1 MLRAASCCRAGIVAW
16 ELPKRQAERW
26 RTAKGRSGILVLV
39 LARVVVVVV
48 VVLFVVVVVG
58 VGGGKERGGCH
69 LNLRT
74 WHAEGRRLIL
84 GLCWA
89 ILGLCWSILRLCSPM
104 LAHLEGYVGP
114 SWGYV
119 GPFWGYIGPS
129 WGLCRLCWS
138 ILGAML
144 AHLEAMLAHLEAY
157 VGPCWPIWRPKLWNP
172 TPNREKREN
181 PSRLKDFRGGSAA
194 GARPRVAKAMLS

>member
-1 MLRAASCCRAGIVAW
+1 M
-16 ELPKRQAERW
+16 P
-26 RTAKGRSGILVLV
+26 
-39 LARVVVVVV
+39 
-48 VVLFVVVVVG
+48 VG

-84 GLCWA
+84 GLCWP
-89 ILGLCWSILRLCSPM
+89 ILGLCWSILRLCWPM

-119 GPFWGYIGPS
+119 GPSWGYIGPS
-129 WGLCRLCWS
+129 WGLCWP

-157 VGPCWPIWRPKLWNP
+157 VGPCWLICRPKPWVP
-172 TPNREKREN
+172 TPNPEKREN

-194 GARPRVAKAMLS
+194 GARPRVAKAMLSFHHKQRGIAGYTFKGCRPCRRPRACISVNTSSSRIQWT